1 MKQKIKMEKILL
13 SVILIFIIL
22 FSMCPKV
29 FATNGNEMSIS
40 SKEGIG
46 NTVEII
52 SESTNSIRSES
63 VADVVSYLTGQNI
76 TVNSIT
82 NHKGASVELTSTALI
97 GTGYVLDTNNGNY
110 SAIVYGD
117 ANGDGEADAGD
128 MKIIIDDFLGIKQA
142 SPIAKIAVDVYQDG
156 DLDAA
161 DLKQVLD
168 SFLGNL
174 SGSILKTTSA
184 SNPTPTPDV
193 SVTPT
198 PTPTST
204 STIVSVEQV
213 KRNPFNYYGK
223 VVTNYNCSATN
234 TVWRIFYVDT
244 LGKFGPAGAVYLKA
258 DPVQE
263 PSGYILPE
271 NNQEAVN
278 KMKEINPRWAQIDGR
293 VDTDNE
299 KAVLYMCK
307 NNNWLNY
314 CDGLKTGTVIGGPS
328 VEMFID
334 SYNQYHSYKNTTG
347 YTPLSVAM
355 SGYNAGYAGTTVIYN
370 KWLGYRITNGEM
382 VYAVDEDV
390 KNMYNEYKLNDYINY
405 LASPGHT
412 EFGSTNEKMVCMFQG
427 DTLGIALYYGIHCS
441 FCPVAEL
448 NEGVELE
455 IQQ

>member
-263 PSGYILPE
+263 PSGYI
-271 NNQEAVN
+271 
-278 KMKEINPRWAQIDGR
+278 
-293 VDTDNE
+293 
-299 KAVLYMCK
+299 
-307 NNNWLNY
+307 
-314 CDGLKTGTVIGGPS
+314 
-328 VEMFID
+328 
-334 SYNQYHSYKNTTG
+334 
-347 YTPLSVAM
+347 
-355 SGYNAGYAGTTVIYN
+355 
-370 KWLGYRITNGEM
+370 
-382 VYAVDEDV
+382 
-390 KNMYNEYKLNDYINY
+390 
-405 LASPGHT
+405 
-412 EFGSTNEKMVCMFQG
+412 
-427 DTLGIALYYGIHCS
+427 
-441 FCPVAEL
+441 
-448 NEGVELE
+448 
-455 IQQ
+455 